1 MLPTDN
7 MPDTLA
13 EVKLPYN
20 SMLFAD
26 SNVLKSFGIVIF
38 AFQIILSSL
47 GCVCISQRRVI
58 IST

>member
-7 MPDTLA
+7 MPDTLT

-26 SNVLKSFGIVIF
+26 SNVLKSFGVVIF
-38 AFQIILSSL
+38 AF
-47 GCVCISQRRVI
+47 
-58 IST
+58 